1 MIEELVKE
9 KHEEINRKEEE
20 KIFSAIHQQA
30 KESYYFEKG
39 RRYLANIKAQ
49 KKEPKNRMLE
59 DTLNFGL
66 LIFVIP
72 VLILLAVI
80 C

>member
-30 KESYYFEKG
+30 KDNYYFEKG
-39 RRYLANIKAQ
+39 RKYLANKKAQ
-49 KKEPKNRMLE
+49 KKENKARLIE
-59 DTLNFGL
+59 DTLNFAL

-72 VLILLAVI
+72 VLVLLAVI

>member
-49 KKEPKNRMLE
+49 KKPKNRIIE
-59 DTLNFGL
+59 DSLNFGL